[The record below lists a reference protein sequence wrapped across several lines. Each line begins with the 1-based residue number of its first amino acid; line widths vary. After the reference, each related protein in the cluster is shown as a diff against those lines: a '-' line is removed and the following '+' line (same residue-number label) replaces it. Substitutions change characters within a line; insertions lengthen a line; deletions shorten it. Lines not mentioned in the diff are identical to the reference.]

1 MASNFAV
8 TVTQTATLILSAEQ
22 EFRAV
27 YVQVVGNNT
36 VYIGDQEAV
45 TTTNG
50 FPIAKHAAPMVFT
63 LNAGQTLYGICTT
76 GQTEELR
83 VFAPRD

>member
-8 TVTQTATLILSAEQ
+8 TITDASTLILSAEQ

-36 VYIGDQEAV
+36 VYIGDQSAV
-45 TTTNG
+45 TTANG
-50 FPIAKHAAPMVFT
+50 FPIAKHAAPMVFS
-63 LNAGQTLYGICTT
+63 LNAGQTLYGICTA

>member
-36 VYIGDQEAV
+36 VYIGDQSAV

-50 FPIAKHAAPMVFT
+50 FPIAKHAAPIEFQLRT
-63 LNAGQTLYGICTT
+63 GLALYGICAG
-76 GQTEELR
+76 GQTEEIR
-83 VFAPRD
+83 IFAPRD

>member
-8 TVTQTATLILSAEQ
+8 TITDSSTLILSAEQ

-36 VYIGDQEAV
+36 VYLGDQTAV

-50 FPIAKHAAPMVFT
+50 FPIAKHAAPLEFH
-63 LNAGQTLYGICTT
+63 LNAGQTLYGICTS
-76 GQTEELR
+76 GQSEELR
-83 VFAPRD
+83 LFAPRD